1 MMGGFEYITK
11 DHLRLYRPRASVNN
25 DGSSRCSPH
34 FLCVHILSATFV
46 SVSLFA
52 GYFIIHSHSYFIA
65 VFFFFSFLL
74 DSSFFIFPLKS
85 RARGHNRDWLPLDIN
100 YTLLECLK
108 NRSVKGLLGKCHQV
122 FLYVLLIS
130 FWNILF

>member
-65 VFFFFSFLL
+65 IFFFLSFGFL
-74 DSSFFIFPLKS
+74 IFYIPSKVS

-108 NRSVKGLLGKCHQV
+108 NRSVKKLLGKCHQV